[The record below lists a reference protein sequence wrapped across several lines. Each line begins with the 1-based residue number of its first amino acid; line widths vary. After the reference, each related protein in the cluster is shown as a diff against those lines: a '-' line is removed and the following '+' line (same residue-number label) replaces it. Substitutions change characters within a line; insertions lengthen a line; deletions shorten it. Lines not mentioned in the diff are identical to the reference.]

1 MVEVQGK
8 FKMATLAIFIDSLP
22 YNLAIK
28 HIKEIDP
35 NFRTEKI
42 TSGAGFSNNI
52 YAEIVTGLNPD
63 QIGYFNEWKLKKII
77 DKPSIIHKVLS
88 LFDFLRKYIYLNAGF
103 RRIILRRLF
112 KFESFN
118 IPFKYL
124 HYFSGNGSH
133 NFRDIG
139 HGNILQK
146 HNFQIFDAAEIK
158 RNVGLRDIEVI
169 EKCNKIIANKN
180 TLLSLVDLDNIA
192 HIYGMDSNQ
201 YIDHLDF
208 IFTELKVLVQTF
220 KKLSLENQVILFSD
234 HGMVPVSR
242 GVYFELESVFGNMSK
257 SSYIYFVDSTYVRIW
272 VKTSLLK
279 HKIENYLS
287 DLDYGKIIERKERED
302 FGITNLEFG
311 DVIFRANEGTM
322 FAPNFFG
329 ARVCKAMHGYDPK
342 LTSQSAFCSYCDNV
356 EKVRTVELNSTV
368 DIHTLLEQVL

>member
-1 MVEVQGK
+1 
-8 FKMATLAIFIDSLP
+8 MATLAIFIDSLP
-22 YNLAIK
+22 HNLSIK
-28 HIKEIDP
+28 LTEKIDS
-35 NFRTEKI
+35 NFKTEKI

-77 DKPSIIHKVLS
+77 NKPPLIHRILS
-88 LFDFLRKYIYLNAGF
+88 LFDFLRKFIYLNAGF
-103 RRIILRRLF
+103 RRIILRRIF

-118 IPFKYL
+118 IPFRYL

-146 HNFQIFDAAEIK
+146 HGFEIFDAAEVNK
-158 RNVGLRDIEVI
+158 NVGLRDIEVI
-169 EKCNKIIANKN
+169 NNLDKVIANKN

-192 HIYGMDSNQ
+192 HIYGMNSNQ

-208 IFTELKVLVQTF
+208 ISSKLKVLVQKF
-220 KKLSLENQVILFSD
+220 QKLSPGNKIILFSD

-242 GVYFELESVFGNMSK
+242 GIYFELESIFGNMSK
-257 SSYIYFVDSTYVRIW
+257 LSYMYFVDSTYVRIW
-272 VKTSLLK
+272 VKSNLLK
-279 HKIENYLS
+279 NEIENYLS
-287 DLDYGKIIERKERED
+287 DLDYGKIIETKEREE

-311 DVIFRANEGTM
+311 DIIFRADEGIM

-342 LTSQSAFCSYCDNV
+342 LISQSAFCSYCNNV
-356 EKVRTVELNSTV
+356 EKIKTVELNSTV